1 MRASTTSASMEDGG
15 NGNDVDVPVHFLCP
29 ISLQLMRDPV
39 TASTGITYD
48 RESIERWLLVF
59 KSSTCPVTKQPLSS
73 DADLTPNHTLR
84 RLIQAWCTLNAFE
97 RIPTPKPPLD
107 KAAIVKI
114 LDDAKKTPR
123 ARLACLQRLRSI
135 ALEGDGARNK
145 KCLDQVSAGVVEF
158 LASIIKN
165 DESTLVEVIDSSDG
179 TELARASDEAL
190 NVLCHLN
197 VSGSDLKRLMINDD
211 LTGSLMRVLRSGS
224 YQSRAYA
231 TMILKSAYEAADPI
245 QLMNVGSEFFGEL
258 VRVLKDQISQQAS
271 KAALKLLVEL
281 CPWGRNRI
289 KAVEGG
295 AVPVLVELLLDTN
308 SASADSKR
316 ACELILMVLDLLCGS
331 AEGRAELVAHGAG
344 LAVVAKKVLRVSHAA
359 SDRAVRILASVSRF
373 SASAR
378 VLQEMLQVG
387 AVAKLCLVLQV
398 DSGSRT
404 RERARD
410 ILRWHSRVW
419 RSSPCVPLHLLPSFP
434 TPSS

>member
-1 MRASTTSASMEDGG
+1 MCASMEDGDHG
-15 NGNDVDVPVHFLCP
+15 GDGIDVPTHFLCP
-29 ISLQLMRDPV
+29 ISLQLMADPV

-48 RESIERWLLVF
+48 RDSIERWLF
-59 KSSTCPVTKQPLSS
+59 TCKSSTCPVTKQQLGSG
-73 DADLTPNHTLR
+73 ADLLTPNHTLR
-84 RLIQAWCTLNAFE
+84 RLIQAWCTLNSFD

-107 KAAIVKI
+107 KAAIVKL
-114 LDDAKKTPR
+114 LDDAKKSTR
-123 ARLACLQRLRSI
+123 ARLTCLQRLRSI
-135 ALEGDGARNK
+135 ALGGDDGARNR
-145 KCLDQVSAGVVEF
+145 KCLDQASSGVLEF

-165 DESTLVEVIDSSDG
+165 DESTLIVVSGSSDG

-190 NVLCHLN
+190 NILCHLN
-197 VSGSDLKRLMINDD
+197 VAGSDLKRLMINDD

-224 YQSRAYA
+224 YQSRAYT

-245 QLMNVGSEFFGEL
+245 QLMSVGPQFFAEL

-271 KAALKLLVEL
+271 KAALKLMVEL

-295 AVPVLVELLLDTN
+295 AVPALVELLLDTN
-308 SASADSKR
+308 GASSADSKR
-316 ACELILMVLDLLCGS
+316 ACELILTVLDQLCGS
-331 AEGRAELVAHGAG
+331 AEGRAELVAHAAG

-387 AVAKLCLVLQV
+387 AVTKLCLVLQV
-398 DSGSRT
+398 DGGSRT
-404 RERARD
+404 TERARD
-410 ILRWHSRVW
+410 ILRLHARVW
-419 RSSPCVPLHLLPSFP
+419 RSSPCIPPPLLRSYP

>member
-1 MRASTTSASMEDGG
+1 MEDPD
-15 NGNDVDVPVHFLCP
+15 NGNDIDVPTHFLCP

-48 RESIERWLLVF
+48 RESIERWLF
-59 KSSTCPVTKQPLSS
+59 TFRNTTCPVTKQPLSS
-73 DADLTPNHTLR
+73 NADLTPNHTLC

-107 KAAIVKI
+107 KAAIVKL
-114 LDDAKKTPR
+114 LDDAKKSPHT
-123 ARLACLQRLRSI
+123 RLACLQRLRSI
-135 ALEGDGARNK
+135 ALGGDGIRNK
-145 KCLDQVSAGVVEF
+145 KCLDQVLAGVLEF

-165 DESTLVEVIDSSDG
+165 DESTLIEVSGSSDG
-179 TELARASDEAL
+179 TELAQASDEAL
-190 NVLCHLN
+190 NILCHLN

-231 TMILKSAYEAADPI
+231 MMILKSAYEEADPI
-245 QLMNVGSEFFGEL
+245 QLMNVGPEFFGEL

-271 KAALKLLVEL
+271 KAALKLMVEL

-295 AVPVLVELLLDTN
+295 AVLALVELLLDMK
-308 SASADSKR
+308 SVSADSKR
-316 ACELILMVLDLLCGS
+316 ACELILMVLDQLCGS

-344 LAVVAKKVLRVSHAA
+344 LAVVAKKVLRVSHVA

-373 SASAR
+373 SVSAR

-387 AVAKLCLVLQV
+387 AVTKLCLVLQV

-404 RERARD
+404 KERARD
-410 ILRWHSRVW
+410 ILRLHSRVW
-419 RSSPCVPLHLLPSFP
+419 RSSPCIPPHLLSSYP
-434 TPSS
+434 TPTS